1 MILIDQ
7 GTGEE
12 TIVQLIP
19 HTLNQT
25 VKIVVG
31 EQDLMIAA
39 DMKDA
44 QGTIEQLITQGDFI
58 KKEEM

>member
-12 TIVQLIP
+12 TTVQLIP

-44 QGTIEQLITQGDFI
+44 QETIEQLITQGNFI

>member
-12 TIVQLIP
+12 TTVQLIP

-25 VKIVVG
+25 VEIVVG

-39 DMKDA
+39 DMEDA
-44 QGTIEQLITQGDFI
+44 QGTIEQLIAQGNFI